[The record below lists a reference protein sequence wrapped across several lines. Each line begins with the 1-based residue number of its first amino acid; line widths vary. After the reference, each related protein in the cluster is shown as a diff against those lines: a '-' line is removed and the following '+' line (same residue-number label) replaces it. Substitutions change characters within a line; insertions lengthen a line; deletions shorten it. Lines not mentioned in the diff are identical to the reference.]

1 MHVFSYLSI
10 LFAFTV
16 IMIMGILSW
25 QISKPEVMG
34 SSATNKNSLLD
45 SSLSRLN
52 IPGDNGQEISSID
65 GGNVILVSQ
74 RYNEEFSNEIVG
86 EAKNNG
92 NETVEFVKVT
102 VTLYDDIGSIIGAED
117 AYTDPSYLE
126 PGMKAPFKVSIRS
139 GSLMDDTEAYRIALS
154 WDNPDGSS
162 GFNIVTGL
170 VSKQTKDGGG
180 EEENEDGDED

>member
-1 MHVFSYLSI
+1 MHVLSYSFI
-10 LFAFTV
+10 LFAFTA

-34 SSATNKNSLLD
+34 SSATNKNSLLA
-45 SSLSRLN
+45 SSLPRLN
-52 IPGDNGQEISSID
+52 TPADNGQEISPID

-92 NETVEFVKVT
+92 NETAELVKVT
-102 VTLYDDIGSIIGAED
+102 VTLYDDMGSIIGAED

-126 PGMKAPFKVSIRS
+126 PGMKALFKVSIRS